1 MAGETVTEDEPE
13 WQPIEEGDKVLGSPP
28 EVAVVALE
36 RGVVRPRLLAQPEVV
51 ALDTSNRTTMIPAF
65 RIDLTERRSSTS
77 SRRGSAVDAI
87 VVAMAGPAG
96 TVLSGDVGDLRA
108 LATYAQ
114 DVEVHRV

>member
-1 MAGETVTEDEPE
+1 
-13 WQPIEEGDKVLGSPP
+13 
-28 EVAVVALE
+28 
-36 RGVVRPRLLAQPEVV
+36 
-51 ALDTSNRTTMIPAF
+51 MIPAF